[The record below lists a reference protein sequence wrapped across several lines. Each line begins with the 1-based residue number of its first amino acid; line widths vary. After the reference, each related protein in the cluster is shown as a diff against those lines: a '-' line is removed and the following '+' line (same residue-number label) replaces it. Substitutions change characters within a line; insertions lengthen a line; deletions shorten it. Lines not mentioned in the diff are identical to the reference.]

1 MLNAGRLL
9 GWATPALY
17 RSIPG
22 CYAPLPQ
29 APPSGVRHGA
39 VGASSAPQLRR
50 IQKLGEGRTVP
61 SVATQLSAGFC
72 KPRSALLS
80 SWTADRSPW
89 PWSPGHLPRRFTVQ
103 PARSPG
109 ELLALDLST
118 HPQLGS
124 VCLLCFSF
132 AGAAYHSQEGVPF
145 CCPAHPG
152 PSSPLPPVVSAS
164 LSGMHRLETR
174 DLAASHQQKWRR
186 ALGKLQA
193 WPLASGP
200 LGGSQGKHL

>member
-103 PARSPG
+103 PARSP
-109 ELLALDLST
+109 
-118 HPQLGS
+118 
-124 VCLLCFSF
+124 
-132 AGAAYHSQEGVPF
+132 
-145 CCPAHPG
+145 
-152 PSSPLPPVVSAS
+152 VSAS

-200 LGGSQGKHL
+200 LGGSQGLHAPRTGRQTRA